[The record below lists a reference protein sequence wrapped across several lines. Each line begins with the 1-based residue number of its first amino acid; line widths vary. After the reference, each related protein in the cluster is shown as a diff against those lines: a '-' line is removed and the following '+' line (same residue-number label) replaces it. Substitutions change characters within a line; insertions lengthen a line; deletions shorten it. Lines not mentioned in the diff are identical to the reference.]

1 MNTTKLPRR
10 LALLAAGLALLS
22 LPLPASA
29 CVFYCWH
36 AQPGVTCCQ
45 RLSCDIVCS
54 GEPLG
59 FAAGAQE
66 IQSRAPLP
74 QDGLAAIASPLAH
87 LSDQTTPAQPATQG
101 TDLAR

>member
-1 MNTTKLPRR
+1 MNTPKLPRR
-10 LALLAAGLALLS
+10 LALLAALALLS

-29 CVFYCWH
+29 CFLYCWH

-45 RLSCDIVCS
+45 RFSCEVVCS

-66 IQSRAPLP
+66 VESRASLP
-74 QDGLAAIASPLAH
+74 QEGVEALTSPLAGPAA
-87 LSDQTTPAQPATQG
+87 QATPATPATEDDAG
-101 TDLAR
+101 PAR